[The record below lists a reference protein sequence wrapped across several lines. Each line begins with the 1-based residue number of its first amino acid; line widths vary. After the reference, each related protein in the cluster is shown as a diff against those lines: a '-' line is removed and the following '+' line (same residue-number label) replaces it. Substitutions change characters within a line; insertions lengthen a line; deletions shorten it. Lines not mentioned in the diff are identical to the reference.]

1 DNTINIANKESIHV
15 KLDKV
20 HTLYN
25 SCLTI
30 PMDTVAAIGCH
41 AFGAGAML
49 ATSHDFQIMRADRGF
64 YCLPEVSLN
73 MPFTVGMSALLNS
86 RLPKQA
92 AVEAMTTGRRFG
104 GADALSAGIVQETV
118 EGDSVLA
125 TAVAK
130 AAALTATH
138 GPNLAGI
145 KAGIHRDL
153 LVDLGRVT
161 DKSNFSFG

>member
-1 DNTINIANKESIHV
+1 
-15 KLDKV
+15 
-20 HTLYN
+20 
-25 SCLTI
+25 
-30 PMDTVAAIGCH
+30 
-41 AFGAGAML
+41 
-49 ATSHDFQIMRADRGF
+49 
-64 YCLPEVSLN
+64 LPEVGLN

-86 RLPKQA
+86 RLPKQT

-130 AAALTATH
+130 AAALTPTH